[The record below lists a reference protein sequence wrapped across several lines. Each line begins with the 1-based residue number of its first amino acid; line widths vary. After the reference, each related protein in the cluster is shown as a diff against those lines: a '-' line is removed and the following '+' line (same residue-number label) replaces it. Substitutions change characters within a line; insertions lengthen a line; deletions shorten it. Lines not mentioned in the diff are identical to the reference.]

1 MEGRDPLE
9 AGNGKEKDYLLQHPE
24 GTQPCQDLGF
34 AHFELLTSRKGKMK
48 NLHCFKPL
56 RL

>member
-1 MEGRDPLE
+1 MECRHPLE
-9 AGNGKEKDYLLQHPE
+9 ARNGKEKDYLLQPPE

-34 AHFELLTSRKGKMK
+34 THFELLTSRKGKMK

-56 RL
+56 SL